1 MDIELYQS
9 EFERK
14 TIRKGIN
21 PKELPNKLLG
31 KMKAYKNRW
40 HGSLGDQINDLP
52 DFDTVFREVNR
63 EIRKLKFK

>member
-1 MDIELYQS
+1 
-9 EFERK
+9 
-14 TIRKGIN
+14 
-21 PKELPNKLLG
+21 
-31 KMKAYKNRW
+31 MKAYKNRW